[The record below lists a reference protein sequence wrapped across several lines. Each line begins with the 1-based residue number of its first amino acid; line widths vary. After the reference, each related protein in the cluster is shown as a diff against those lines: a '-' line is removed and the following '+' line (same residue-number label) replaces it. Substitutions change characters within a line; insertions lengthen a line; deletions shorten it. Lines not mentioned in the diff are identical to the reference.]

1 MLSSKAQLV
10 PALMRTIVLAA
21 TSITLTVG
29 VVPLAAPIAL
39 TVGVVALAAP
49 AEAQSG
55 QWCSRRKG
63 ATSCM
68 YETQRQCRAAVSGK
82 GGTCVRRR
90 S

>member
-63 ATSCM
+63 ATSCT
-68 YETQRQCRAAVSGK
+68 YQSQRQCRASVSGR
-82 GGTCVRRR
+82 GGTCFRRHN
-90 S
+90 

>member
-10 PALMRTIVLAA
+10 PALMRIFAFAA

-39 TVGVVALAAP
+39 TVGVVALTAP

-68 YETQRQCRAAVSGK
+68 YQTQKQCRASVSGR
-82 GGTCVRRR
+82 GGTCFRRH

>member
-10 PALMRTIVLAA
+10 PALMRTFVLAA

-29 VVPLAAPIAL
+29 FVPLAAPIAL
-39 TVGVVALAAP
+39 TVGVVALTSP
-49 AEAQSG
+49 AEAQG
-55 QWCSRRKG
+55 NQWCSRRKG

-68 YETQRQCRAAVSGK
+68 YRTEKQCRASNSGR
-82 GGTCVRRR
+82 GGSCFRRQ

>member
-10 PALMRTIVLAA
+10 PALMRIFAFAA
-21 TSITLTVG
+21 TLITLTVG

-39 TVGVVALAAP
+39 TAGVVALATP
-49 AEAQSG
+49 AEAQSN

-63 ATSCM
+63 TTSCM
-68 YETQRQCRAAVSGK
+68 YRTEKQCRASNSGR
-82 GGTCVRRR
+82 GGSCFRRQ